1 MAKETPSTMLARLPS
16 TRRERSSTVSRA
28 SRCGTATRAPA
39 ASAGIGQR
47 SGGLQQ
53 QALLQGEEMPA
64 HRLLGGQGIAPLDG
78 VEHLVVLGGVER
90 DPLFSAQRLS
100 YMAPGVVLPHPVD
113 HVEQVEE
120 EGVRRERRRDGKRG

>member
-78 VEHLVVLGGVER
+78 IEHLVVLGGVRSEEHTSELQSLMR
-90 DPLFSAQRLS
+90 ISYAVFCLKKKNILIKHCISTIRQR
-100 YMAPGVVLPHPVD
+100 
-113 HVEQVEE
+113 
-120 EGVRRERRRDGKRG
+120 

>member
-16 TRRERSSTVSRA
+16 TRRERSSTASRA

-53 QALLQGEEMPA
+53 QALLQGEEMSA
-64 HRLLGGQGIAPLDG
+64 HRLLGRQRIAPLD
-78 VEHLVVLGGVER
+78 VIEHLVLLAGVER
-90 DPLFSAQRLS
+90 GPLFCYERPHHT
-100 YMAPGVVLPHPVD
+100 APWSRVRHPHTQTIT
-113 HVEQVEE
+113 E
-120 EGVRRERRRDGKRG
+120 VRRW

>member
-78 VEHLVVLGGVER
+78 IEHLVVLGGVER
-90 DPLFSAQRLS
+90 NPLFSAQSLS
-100 YMAPGVVLPHPVD
+100 HMAPGVVLPRS
-113 HVEQVEE
+113 EE
-120 EGVRRERRRDGKRG
+120 HTSELQSIMR